1 LPGLATAGGH
11 LPDLGGREVVVDL
24 DTDEGEGY
32 EVRR

>member
-1 LPGLATAGGH
+1 VAVRAACNVHGF
-11 LPDLGGREVVVDL
+11 GGREVVVDL